1 LKRTKEFIR
10 LNLKKVVKG
19 GVYLKKISLVFSLL
33 LFGLFGCQQNSES
46 LEKKTIYSMESNS
59 EALVI
64 EEANT
69 GFWESDPQ
77 YGNTLVSRGTDLNH
91 PEF

>member
-1 LKRTKEFIR
+1 MR

-64 EEANT
+64 EEQIRDFGSLTPN
-69 GFWESDPQ
+69 SV
-77 YGNTLVSRGTDLNH
+77 TL
-91 PEF
+91 